1 MKIPFVSFEE
11 VNKSVKSELLNTFE
25 AFFDK
30 SWYILGDEVKQFEH
44 EYATFNKASHC
55 VGLSNGLDALH
66 ISLKALGV
74 GDGDEVIVPSNTY
87 IATVLAVSYVGA
99 TPVFVEPN
107 IKTYNI
113 DPSKIE
119 EKITS
124 RTKAIMPVHLYGQ
137 ACEMEAI
144 MKIAEKHNLFVV
156 EDNAQSQG
164 ATFNG
169 RLTGSWGHMNGT
181 SFYPGKNLGALGDAG
196 AVTTNSDELAR
207 KAKMLRNYGSE
218 KKYYNEIVGFNMR
231 LDEIQAAF
239 LRVKLKYLN
248 EWTSQR
254 QVIAAM
260 YGEALNGCEEIVMP
274 YTHEKATHVYHIYM
288 IRTKKRNELQAFL
301 SEMGI
306 GTLIHYPIPP
316 HLQEAYKHLNF
327 GKGDFSLAE
336 EIAATCLSLPMWP
349 GMTYEQV
356 KIVAENCKKF
366 FAK

>member
-1 MKIPFVSFEE
+1 
-11 VNKSVKSELLNTFE
+11 
-25 AFFDK
+25 
-30 SWYILGDEVKQFEH
+30 
-44 EYATFNKASHC
+44 
-55 VGLSNGLDALH
+55 
-66 ISLKALGV
+66 
-74 GDGDEVIVPSNTY
+74 
-87 IATVLAVSYVGA
+87 
-99 TPVFVEPN
+99 
-107 IKTYNI
+107 
-113 DPSKIE
+113 
-119 EKITS
+119 
-124 RTKAIMPVHLYGQ
+124 
-137 ACEMEAI
+137 
-144 MKIAEKHNLFVV
+144 
-156 EDNAQSQG
+156 
-164 ATFNG
+164 
-169 RLTGSWGHMNGT
+169 
-181 SFYPGKNLGALGDAG
+181 LGALGDAG

-260 YGEALNGCEEIVMP
+260 YDEALSGCEEIVMP

-301 SEMGI
+301 SEKGI

-327 GKGDFSLAE
+327 DKGDFPLAE

-366 FAK
+366 FC